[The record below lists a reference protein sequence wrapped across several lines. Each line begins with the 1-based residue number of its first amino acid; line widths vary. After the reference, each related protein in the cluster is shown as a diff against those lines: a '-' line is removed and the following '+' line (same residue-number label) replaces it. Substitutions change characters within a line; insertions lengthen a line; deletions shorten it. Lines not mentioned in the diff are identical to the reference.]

1 MSARPAKPTSR
12 KRGERW
18 GTWRFRIL
26 SDGAFYERVFTEIV
40 GRGLGHPAFRRE
52 RERMGTRPLSRMAVL
67 TPFAFACVAAAIAH
81 FISFEVGNL
90 IGAF

>member
-1 MSARPAKPTSR
+1 
-12 KRGERW
+12 
-18 GTWRFRIL
+18 
-26 SDGAFYERVFTEIV
+26 
-40 GRGLGHPAFRRE
+40 
-52 RERMGTRPLSRMAVL
+52 MAVL